1 MQIAYY
7 SASLTSFVHNLCRR
21 RNTSRAVRHASC
33 RVPRRRY
40 AEGATLLRRLVRG
53 AACDG
58 ARCDVGKSVLVLAL
72 LECRVARNLHGWSL
86 NTFLVSKH
94 VSDPSSGWRL
104 VPFRRWCHSAA
115 FCTRNSARLKR
126 VGNTVPPSEDL
137 RCGWVAGRH
146 PIAGARAARRRAEQ
160 PHVHRASATRS
171 VESIPS
177 LDSLSSDPPRFS
189 DILPLRGGWGISDAK
204 GSGRSSGVRGSTRL
218 RSSHGARA
226 EQAQPITRPAR
237 PRPLDVLLDPGI
249 GS

>member
-1 MQIAYY
+1 M
-7 SASLTSFVHNLCRR
+7 
-21 RNTSRAVRHASC
+21 RAAAFLGGAMPKAQRCFAVLFEALHAT
-33 RVPRRRY
+33 VP
-40 AEGATLLRRLVRG
+40 GATLENPYSYLPCSNDTFPGGGGEFRKV
-53 AACDG
+53 
-58 ARCDVGKSVLVLAL
+58 AL
-72 LECRVARNLHGWSL
+72 NLHGWSL

-104 VPFRRWCHSAA
+104 VPFRHWCHSAA